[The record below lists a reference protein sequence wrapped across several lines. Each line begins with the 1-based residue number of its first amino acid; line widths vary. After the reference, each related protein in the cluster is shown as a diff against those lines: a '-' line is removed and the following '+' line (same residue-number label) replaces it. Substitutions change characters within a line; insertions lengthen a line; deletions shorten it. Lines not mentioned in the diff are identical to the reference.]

1 MTTAE
6 RLLQQGRQEG
16 RQEGQAEGQ
25 REATLRGIRGM
36 LRIGMNAET
45 IAAAFELPLV
55 EVKAYIAQL
64 EKK

>member
-6 RLLQQGRQEG
+6 RLLQQG

-45 IAAAFELPLV
+45 IAAAFELPLA

-64 EKK
+64 EKE